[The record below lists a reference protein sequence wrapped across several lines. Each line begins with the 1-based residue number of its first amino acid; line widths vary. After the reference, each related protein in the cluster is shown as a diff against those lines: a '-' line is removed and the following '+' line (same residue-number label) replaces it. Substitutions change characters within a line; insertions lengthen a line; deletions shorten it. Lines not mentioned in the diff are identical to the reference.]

1 MKKKTLRIITL
12 ALLVVMIFAAFS
24 SVFASPTAKGD
35 ATMSLVKDEIASG
48 TFGEQNYGSYRK
60 EKVNFDAA
68 KKIIDIK
75 LTVTNNAPE
84 PSSHEEEIPNDLPGE
99 IVYLIDISNSMTVNE
114 VTINGQT
121 VSRKQAVVDA
131 AKILTD
137 KLFAQNKDL
146 KVGVVGYATSTQQR
160 DPDERGTL
168 KDAKVFTESLVS
180 TKEAANTAFDTAAS
194 TTMGATTDIQMG
206 LRAAE
211 GLFTNSTTAKKYIVL
226 LTDGIPNVAEGVT
239 PRTYPEGSGQQGFE
253 SAYDMDVF
261 NPTKTEVKGLASKG
275 INLVSILIHMT
286 DTELPISTMT
296 EGEMRTMYEA
306 IGKDISQ
313 AGEKPTYLDVSKY
326 IFGTTSSPIAGS
338 VYYIPNDEDIYQY
351 ITEEVYDSLIGEPT
365 KKTVVDVPEYV
376 LEDIVLKDYFPAN
389 IVANF
394 DKSELVAASK
404 GTITSKI
411 DTSDNSI
418 TWTIGDL
425 KPGET
430 ATYTYRLTLKDT
442 FDSSIIGKN
451 LPTNEKITIT
461 YKENDKDGKPVEDT
475 RCPVVILDVTPKKDI
490 PQTGENT
497 ILYVGLAI
505 IAVASIAVVS
515 KVKSRK

>member
-48 TFGEQNYGSYRK
+48 TFGENNYGSYRK

-84 PSSHEEEIPNDLPGE
+84 PKSHEEEIPGDVPGE

-261 NPTKTEVKGLASKG
+261 NPTKTEVKGFSN
-275 INLVSILIHMT
+275 I
-286 DTELPISTMT
+286 
-296 EGEMRTMYEA
+296 
-306 IGKDISQ
+306 
-313 AGEKPTYLDVSKY
+313 DVDFDADK
-326 IFGTTSSPIAGS
+326 TLTN
-338 VYYIPNDEDIYQY
+338 NDE
-351 ITEEVYDSLIGEPT
+351 TE
-365 KKTVVDVPEYV
+365 
-376 LEDIVLKDYFPAN
+376 
-389 IVANF
+389 
-394 DKSELVAASK
+394 
-404 GTITSKI
+404 
-411 DTSDNSI
+411 
-418 TWTIGDL
+418 DL
-425 KPGET
+425 KI
-430 ATYTYRLTLKDT
+430 AN
-442 FDSSIIGKN
+442 DSI
-451 LPTNEKITIT
+451 
-461 YKENDKDGKPVEDT
+461 ND
-475 RCPVVILDVTPKKDI
+475 
-490 PQTGENT
+490 N
-497 ILYVGLAI
+497 
-505 IAVASIAVVS
+505 
-515 KVKSRK
+515 

>member
-1 MKKKTLRIITL
+1 MKKKTLRIITI

-24 SVFASPTAKGD
+24 SVFASPVAKGD

-48 TFGEQNYGSYRK
+48 TFGENNYGSYRK

-84 PSSHEEEIPNDLPGE
+84 PESHEEEIPGDVPGE
-99 IVYLIDISNSMTVNE
+99 IVYLIDISNSMSVNQI
-114 VTINGQT
+114 TISGQT
-121 VSRKQAVVDA
+121 TTRKQAVIDA

-146 KVGVVGYATSTQQR
+146 KVGVVGYATSTQVSN
-160 DPDERGTL
+160 PDERGTL
-168 KDAKVFTESLVS
+168 KDATIFTEEMVT
-180 TKEAANTAFDTAAS
+180 TKTAVNAAFDTAAT
-194 TTMGATTDIQMG
+194 TTMNSTTDIQMG

-226 LTDGIPNVAEGVT
+226 LTDGIPNVAEGVIPT
-239 PRTYPEGSGQQGFE
+239 VKTDGTGFE

-261 NPTKTEVKGLASKG
+261 NPTKSEVQGLEAKG
-275 INLVSILIHMT
+275 INLVSILIDME
-286 DTELPISTMT
+286 DDELPISTMT
-296 EGEMRTMYEA
+296 PGRIQTMYET
-306 IGKDISQ
+306 IGKPISE
-313 AGEKPTYLDVSKY
+313 AGEKPTYLDISKY
-326 IFGTTSSPIAGS
+326 IFGTESKPTTGI
-338 VYYIPNDEDIYQY
+338 VYYIPTDEDIYDY
-351 ITEEVYDSLIGEPT
+351 ITKSVYESLIGDPI

-394 DKSELVAASK
+394 NKAELVAASK

-411 DTSDNSI
+411 DTKDNSI

-425 KPGET
+425 KPQET

-461 YKENDKDGKPVEDT
+461 YKESGKPGTPVEDT
-475 RCPVVILDVTPKKDI
+475 RCPVVILDVIPKKDI
-490 PQTGENT
+490 PPTGDNV
-497 ILYVGLAI
+497 LYVGLAL
-505 IAVASIAVVS
+505 VAVVGIITVA

>member
-1 MKKKTLRIITL
+1 MKKKTLRIITI

-24 SVFASPTAKGD
+24 SVFAAPVAKGD
-35 ATMSLVKDEIASG
+35 ATMTLVKDEVASG
-48 TFGEQNYGSYRK
+48 TFGEQDYGSYRK

-84 PSSHEEEIPNDLPGE
+84 PKSHEEEIPGDLPGE
-99 IVYLIDISNSMTVNE
+99 IVYLIDISRSMSVNE

-121 VSRKQAVVDA
+121 TTRKQAVIDA

-146 KVGVVGYATSTQQR
+146 KVGVVGYATSTQQQN
-160 DPDERGTL
+160 PDERGTL
-168 KDAKVFTESLVS
+168 KDAKIFTNELVT
-180 TKEAANTAFDTAAS
+180 TKEAVNSVFDTVAT
-194 TTMGATTDIQMG
+194 TTMGNTTDIQMG
-206 LRAAE
+206 LRAAAS
-211 GLFTNSTTAKKYIVL
+211 LFTDSTTAKKYIVL
-226 LTDGIPNVAEGVT
+226 LTDGIPNVAEGVIPT
-239 PRTYPEGSGQQGFE
+239 TKQAPEQGWE
-253 SAYDMDVF
+253 SAYDMNVF
-261 NPTKTEVKGLASKG
+261 NPTKAEVKGLKDKG
-275 INLVSILIHMT
+275 INLVSILINML
-286 DTELPISTMT
+286 DNELPFSTMT
-296 EGEMRTMYEA
+296 PGDMQTMYEA
-306 IGKDISQ
+306 IGKDISE

-326 IFGTTSSPIAGS
+326 IFGTTTKPTTGD
-338 VYYIPNDEDIYQY
+338 VYYIPTDDEIYDY
-351 ITEEVYDSLIGEPT
+351 ITKTVYDSMIGEPT

-394 DKSELVAASK
+394 DKAELIAPSK
-404 GTITSKI
+404 GTITAEINKA
-411 DTSDNSI
+411 DNSI

-425 KPGET
+425 KPQET

-461 YKENDKDGKPVEDT
+461 YKENGKDGKPVEDT
-475 RCPVVILDVTPKKDI
+475 RCPVVALDVAPKKNI

-497 ILYVGLAI
+497 ILFVGLALL
-505 IAVASIAVVS
+505 ATASIAVVS